1 MMKVYGITLII
12 LSVFLMTACQMNSEI
27 DKSPEKQEEE
37 KTLNQKLIKA
47 AEQSDKKTILNLVEK
62 GADIN
67 ATNEQ
72 GRTAVMIATRNN
84 DPAIVKILIE
94 QGADIDIRDHNKDN
108 VLLYAG
114 ASGYLDIV
122 KLAIEAEADTTITN
136 RYGGTALIPAAERGH
151 VDVVEEL
158 LQHSNTDVN
167 HVNNLDWT
175 ALLEAIILSDGGK
188 KHQKIVQLLIDHGAD
203 VTISDKEGITPLN
216 HAKEREYEEIED
228 ILKKAG
234 A

>member
-1 MMKVYGITLII
+1 MKAYRITMII
-12 LSVFLMTACQMNSEI
+12 LSVFLITACQVSVETPKNTEKDVEENTVNQQLI
-27 DKSPEKQEEE
+27 NATEQNDKESI
-37 KTLNQKLIKA
+37 LSLI
-47 AEQSDKKTILNLVEK
+47 EK

-84 DPAIVKILIE
+84 EPDIVKMLIE
-94 QGADIDIRDHNKDN
+94 QGADIDVRDHNKDN

-114 ASGYLDIV
+114 ASGYLEIV
-122 KLAIEAEADTTITN
+122 KLAVEAGADTTITN

-151 VDVVEEL
+151 VDVIEEL
-158 LQHSNTDVN
+158 LEHSDTDVN
-167 HVNNLDWT
+167 HINNLDWT

-188 KHQKIVQLLIDHGAD
+188 NHQKIVQLLIDHGAD
-203 VTISDKEGITPLN
+203 VTISDGEGITPLD
-216 HAKEREYEEIED
+216 HAKKRGYKEIEQL
-228 ILKKAG
+228 LKKAG